1 MSPRAE
7 LVASAALAA
16 VTLAA
21 DAFALATGNGRLAA
35 IAVVPALVVCTVGAV
50 VGYVRAARGTAG
62 SSGALSL
69 DPVTGL
75 ADASQLRADLEE
87 FVVEDLPGERLT
99 LLILDLVGF
108 KRYNDAFGFACGD
121 ALLRRLSRR
130 LSEVMKDRGRAYRLR
145 GAQFAVVSPGA
156 KTAGLRAAASD
167 AVLEIGEGFMVRG
180 AHGSVLLPDEAKSVS
195 QALKLADQEIQ
206 AQRATLRSHGLDEL
220 SANGLRPA
228 TKIAKSPFDIV
239 ELAVAVAQ
247 HMGMTGHEV
256 GHLES
261 ATSLRDVGMMAL
273 PDELAHAGGM
283 LSEEDG
289 QFVRLH
295 TLAGERLL
303 RSNFRMDAVADIV
316 RASHE
321 QWDGEGYPDGLAGDD
336 IPLAAR
342 IVFVCCAFE
351 DMTAHHAKRPPMETE
366 MALRELQRGS
376 GTLYDPCVVGAFVAI
391 FSDRAGTA
399 DPVGSPAA

>member
-1 MSPRAE
+1 MPWSPILPREGPRVETHEWTDVGSAPRHGEVPPIAADALAMSPRAE
-7 LVASAALAA
+7 LVATAGLAA
-16 VTLAA
+16 ATLAA
-21 DAFALATGNGRLAA
+21 DGVALATGNGRLAA
-35 IAVVPALVVCTVGAV
+35 IAVSPALAVCTILAIAGYARAV
-50 VGYVRAARGTAG
+50 RTGTR
-62 SSGALSL
+62 SSNAVSR

-75 ADASQLRADLEE
+75 PDATKLRADLEG
-87 FVVEDLPGERLT
+87 FLTEDLPNGRRT

-130 LSEVMKDRGRAYRLR
+130 LADLMRDRGRAYRPR
-145 GAQFAVVSPGA
+145 GAQFAVIAPGT
-156 KTAGLRAAASD
+156 KTAGLRASASD
-167 AVLEIGEGFMVRG
+167 AVLEIGEGFMIRG
-180 AHGSVLLPDEAKSVS
+180 AHGSVLLPDEAQSVS

-273 PDELAHAGGM
+273 PDELAHASGP
-283 LSEEDG
+283 LSEEDA
-289 QFVRLH
+289 QFV
-295 TLAGERLL
+295 
-303 RSNFRMDAVADIV
+303 
-316 RASHE
+316 
-321 QWDGEGYPDGLAGDD
+321 
-336 IPLAAR
+336 
-342 IVFVCCAFE
+342 
-351 DMTAHHAKRPPMETE
+351 
-366 MALRELQRGS
+366 
-376 GTLYDPCVVGAFVAI
+376 
-391 FSDRAGTA
+391 
-399 DPVGSPAA
+399 